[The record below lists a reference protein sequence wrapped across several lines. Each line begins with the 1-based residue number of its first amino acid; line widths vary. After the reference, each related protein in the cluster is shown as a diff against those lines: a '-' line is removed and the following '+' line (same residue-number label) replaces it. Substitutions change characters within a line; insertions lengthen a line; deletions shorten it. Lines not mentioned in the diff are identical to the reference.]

1 MNYTITHQETG
12 ITYSVSTEDI
22 RKVANILPMNSEELA
37 DMMTGLNCDS
47 YADMTEEYIQEV
59 ADMYDDVTL
68 ATDKFM
74 NSEDERV
81 QTTYAYYRIMN
92 SDNSDEVCEHYWRDD
107 ALAMITD
114 YHEDKWN
121 DTDSIG

>member
-1 MNYTITHQETG
+1 MNYTITHQETD

-47 YADMTEEYIQEV
+47 YADMAEEYIQEV
-59 ADMYDDVTL
+59 ADLYDDVSL

-74 NSEDERV
+74 NSEDERA

-92 SDNSDEVCEHYWRDD
+92 SDNSDEVCEQYWRDD
-107 ALAMITD
+107 AMAMITD
-114 YHEDKWN
+114 YHEDK
-121 DTDSIG
+121 